1 MKKKLL
7 LSVLTT
13 LTGIFIPLFSRADGL
28 VNDIH
33 GLQGVL
39 DHVYSDMLPMCS
51 QLIGV
56 ARGIAGFGALWYI
69 AARVWR
75 HLASAEPVDFYP
87 LLRPFTIGL
96 AILLFPT
103 VIAVINGVMNPV
115 VTATGNMVQNSDA
128 AIAKLLAQ
136 KQAAIEKTDTWQM
149 YVGDDGEGSRDKWYK
164 YTHPDVQ
171 GQNDNGEG
179 IVESIGN
186 DVKFAMDK
194 ATYKFRNSVKQWM
207 SEVLQVVYEAAAL
220 CINTIRTFYL
230 IVLAILGPLVF
241 GLSVFD
247 GFQHTLTT
255 WLAKYL
261 NVFLWLPVANIFG
274 SIIGKV
280 QENML
285 KLDISQVNQ
294 AGDTFFSSTDT
305 AYLIFLL
312 IGIVGYFTVPTVAGY
327 IINPG
332 GGNGLLNKV
341 TNLTALSINSVT
353 STTSAAGAALSDR
366 MAEGAKNIFNAPGHF
381 AEGYRSAGSNDI
393 QTEKLNGNPKN

>member
-13 LTGIFIPLFSRADGL
+13 LTGIFIPLFSRAYGL
-28 VNDIH
+28 ANDIH

-39 DHVYSDMLPMCS
+39 DNVYSEMLPMCS

-87 LLRPFTIGL
+87 LLRPFAIGL

-103 VIAVINGVMNPV
+103 VIAVINGVMSPV
-115 VTATGNMVQNSDA
+115 VTATGNMVKSSDA

-149 YVGDDGEGSRDKWYK
+149 YVGDDGEGDRSKWYK
-164 YTHPDVQ
+164 YTHPKDED
-171 GQNDNGEG
+171 GKDDN
-179 IVESIGN
+179 IISSLGN

-194 ATYKFRNSVKQWM
+194 AGYKFRNSVKQWM
-207 SEVLQVVYEAAAL
+207 SEVLQVIFEAAAV

-230 IVLAILGPLVF
+230 VVLAILGPLVF
-241 GLSVFD
+241 GLSVFE

-312 IGIVGYFTVPTVAGY
+312 IGIVGYFTVPAVAGY

-341 TNLTALSINSVT
+341 TNLTALSMNSVT
-353 STTSAAGAALSDR
+353 SITSAAGAAVGNR
-366 MAEGAKNIFNAPGHF
+366 MAEGAKNVFNAPGHF
-381 AEGYRSAGSNDI
+381 AEGYRSAGSNDV
-393 QTEKLNGNPKN
+393 QTEKLNGNPKK